1 MRVATIEADAADV
14 DRDVAVETVELDA
27 LECPKCK
34 GRMRLLAMVTE
45 RAAIRRFLKG
55 AGEVVDVPERSPS
68 RGPPYWKST
77 VLRRKAMGDV
87 A

>member
-1 MRVATIEADAADV
+1 
-14 DRDVAVETVELDA
+14 
-27 LECPKCK
+27 
-34 GRMRLLAMVTE
+34 MRLLAMVTE

-55 AGEVVDVPERSPS
+55 ADEVVDVPERSPS